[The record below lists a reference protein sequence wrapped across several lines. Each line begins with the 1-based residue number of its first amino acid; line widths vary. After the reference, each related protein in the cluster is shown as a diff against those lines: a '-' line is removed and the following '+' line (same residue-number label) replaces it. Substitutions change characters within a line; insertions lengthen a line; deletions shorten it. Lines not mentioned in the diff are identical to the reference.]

1 MRLAD
6 CHGTVEEHLCPGQGT
21 MDFAGMFARIEAK
34 GFKGH
39 YMNQFG
45 TLQDMLD
52 ARPYLVA
59 EAAKMGVF

>member
-1 MRLAD
+1 
-6 CHGTVEEHLCPGQGT
+6 

-59 EAAKMGVF
+59 EAAKMGVS

>member
-1 MRLAD
+1 VTISASYTTPWD
-6 CHGTVEEHLCPGQGT
+6 S
-21 MDFAGMFARIEAK
+21 I
-34 GFKGH
+34 
-39 YMNQFG
+39 FG